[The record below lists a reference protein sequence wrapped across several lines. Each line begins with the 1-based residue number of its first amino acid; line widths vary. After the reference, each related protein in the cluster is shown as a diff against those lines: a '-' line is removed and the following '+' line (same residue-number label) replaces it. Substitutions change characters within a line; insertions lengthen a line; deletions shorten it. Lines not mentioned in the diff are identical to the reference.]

1 MQEGLKIL
9 IGDVRKSLKEL
20 PENSVNCCVTSP
32 PYYGLREYA
41 TAEWEGGNPDC
52 EHIADPTKTKKF
64 GNPEFN
70 KNRPSREE
78 TKTKGYYFEDVCEHC
93 GAVRVD
99 SQIGMEDT
107 PEEYIENLVSV
118 FREIRRAMTDDG
130 VCFINIGDSY
140 CGTGDKGNWIDPKY
154 PDGRNGQRVAKNRKI
169 NGLKQKD
176 LIGIP
181 WMLAFALRADGWYLR
196 QDIIWA
202 KACSGIYSGGTVMPE
217 SVKDRL
223 CRSHEYIFLLT
234 KNRNYYFDSDAI
246 AEEQKDISL
255 KRAYSNNNMDK
266 RKGKGDE
273 QYAISGKAQDK
284 TYAKMRERI
293 ESGEEMKRNRRS
305 VWTINTRPS
314 SVAHFAAFPYELV
327 EPMIL
332 AGCPVGGTVIDPFGG
347 TGTTAIAA
355 NLLGRNAIH
364 CELSKKYIGIIDERR
379 KEIIKQKQTD
389 GLNIANGKITKARK
403 LF

>member
-9 IGDVRKSLKEL
+9 IGDVRKTLKDL

-41 TAEWEGGNPDC
+41 TAEWEGGNPEC
-52 EHIADPTKTKKF
+52 EHS
-64 GNPEFN
+64 GNP
-70 KNRPSREE
+70 
-78 TKTKGYYFEDVCEHC
+78 CEQC
-93 GAVRVD
+93 GAVKMD

-140 CGTGDKGNWIDPKY
+140 YNYRPGKGQSICKQSMSKTKQDL
-154 PDGRNGQRVAKNRKI
+154 PDTCARRGNKLE
-169 NGLKQKD
+169 GLKEKD